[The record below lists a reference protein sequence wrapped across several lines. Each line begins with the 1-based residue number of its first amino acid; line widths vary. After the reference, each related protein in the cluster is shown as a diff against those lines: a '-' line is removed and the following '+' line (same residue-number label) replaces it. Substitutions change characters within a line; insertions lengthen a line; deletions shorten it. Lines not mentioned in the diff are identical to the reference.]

1 MRLLVIKKH
10 NPDQWR
16 RVMQLDG
23 TCENKEVLEDA
34 KKVHRLTQILK
45 IKITSLLK
53 LVEIGSVISLPVW
66 KR

>member
-34 KKVHRLTQILK
+34 KKAHCLIQIWK
-45 IKITSLLK
+45 IKISSFLK
-53 LVEIGSVISLPVW
+53 LV
-66 KR
+66 

>member
-34 KKVHRLTQILK
+34 KKAQCLTQLLR
-45 IKITSLLK
+45 IKISFSLK
-53 LVEIGSVISLPVW
+53 LV
-66 KR
+66 